1 MPQVKGGK
9 WKRRWVQPD
18 SSPKHNVTLN
28 EKEIETLLYII
39 PQGCITLMADHEIGR
54 SAWGKAISQY
64 PNMNPPPEVART
76 LPGYN
81 SSEKKT
87 MFMRL
92 QKVEKHLRQILE
104 GKHKG
109 RKARVNRLED
119 RFIDSR
125 FLRAV
130 REEVERREALQCK
143 QQ

>member
-1 MPQVKGGK
+1 
-9 WKRRWVQPD
+9 
-18 SSPKHNVTLN
+18 
-28 EKEIETLLYII
+28 
-39 PQGCITLMADHEIGR
+39 
-54 SAWGKAISQY
+54 
-64 PNMNPPPEVART
+64 MNPPPEVART